1 MIALVPVR
9 MTCLSKTRGLAPVT
23 VMSAPIYMSA
33 ALAKMRLARGFV
45 PPTAPPKVIVS
56 DDPAAKVKASLPSS
70 VLSNWMLLLGTVIV
84 LVPVKVTGHGNF
96 KNGSLVPVI
105 VISAPMEINPALIK
119 LRLVKG

>member
-1 MIALVPVR
+1 
-9 MTCLSKTRGLAPVT
+9 
-23 VMSAPIYMSA
+23 
-33 ALAKMRLARGFV
+33 MRLARGFV

-96 KNGSLVPVI
+96 KGLAPVI